1 MRARRA
7 RIYPNNIYIMGKTE
21 SYTTHDYDAIN
32 KQIDEELSYH
42 QGLTR
47 LTQGRSQRRYFHNY
61 AYLIVA
67 IAIVCLIL
75 SVAFWVYRHGLSIMP
90 VASSNVPVI
99 SENNGAIE
107 VRPRGGTGTSSDAE
121 KQIIENSIIIEKRVP
136 VPVEIEVEGESVTNF
151 TIFTEK
157 ATTLD
162 GIDKVVTG
170 ASFYSS
176 NDELPYTQWCYT
188 TNSRN
193 NVSSTQVKLASKEA
207 RDKVSWHDIS
217 SDDAKQYG
225 ATIENLNAAKDFC
238 SFIYQSAPSISPNIT
253 PEDQNKLASSGTA
266 FYVGDKGHL
275 VTNEH
280 VIGKCSTVW
289 INQNDKQI
297 AVEVI
302 AKDAKSDLAII
313 KSIRNEKHIGL
324 KFSKKVFSGQDV
336 IAFGY
341 PLGDALGEELK
352 VTKGNVSAMSGIKG
366 NPLHLQFTAPIQSGN
381 SGGPLLDSSGLVI
394 GMNTATLRGE
404 QFQNINFAIKG
415 GVIQEYLGSNGISFF
430 SNEATEKDTSV
441 VVDIATQS
449 TVQVQCY

>member
-1 MRARRA
+1 MRARRV
-7 RIYPNNIYIMGKTE
+7 RVYPSNIYIMENPE
-21 SYTTHDYDAIN
+21 SYTTHDYGAIN
-32 KQIDEELSYH
+32 KHIDEELSYH
-42 QGLTR
+42 QELTR
-47 LTQGRSQRRYFHNY
+47 LTKGRSQRRYFHNY
-61 AYLIVA
+61 AYLIFA
-67 IAIVCLIL
+67 IAVVCLIL
-75 SVAFWVYRHGLSIMP
+75 SVAFWIYRQGLSVMS
-90 VASSNVPVI
+90 VAGGDVSVM
-99 SENNGAIE
+99 SERNRVVDGQFSE
-107 VRPRGGTGTSSDAE
+107 DARASGHVK
-121 KQIIENSIIIEKRVP
+121 KQIIEKSIIIEKRVP

-157 ATTLD
+157 AITLD

-170 ASFYSS
+170 ATFYSS
-176 NDELPYTQWCYT
+176 SDELPYTQWCYT

-207 RDKVSWHDIS
+207 RDKVAWHDVS

-225 ATIENLNAAKDFC
+225 ATVENLNAAKDFC
-238 SFIYQSAPSISPNIT
+238 SFIYQPAPSVSPNIT
-253 PEDQNKLASSGTA
+253 QEDQSKLTSSGTA

-280 VIGKCSTVW
+280 IIGKCSVVW
-289 INQNDKQI
+289 INQNNEQI

-302 AKDAKSDLAII
+302 AKDAKNDLAII
-313 KSIRNEKHIGL
+313 KSVRNGKFSGL

-341 PLGDALGEELK
+341 PLGNALGEELK
-352 VTKGNVSAMSGIKG
+352 VTKGNISAMSGIKG
-366 NPLHLQFTAPIQSGN
+366 NQLHLQFTAPIQSGN
-381 SGGPLLDSSGLVI
+381 SGGPPLDGAGLVT

-415 GVIQEYLGSNGISFF
+415 TVVQDYLGSNGISF
-430 SNEATEKDTSV
+430 SLDEDSEKETSV
-441 VVDIATQS
+441 VVETARKA